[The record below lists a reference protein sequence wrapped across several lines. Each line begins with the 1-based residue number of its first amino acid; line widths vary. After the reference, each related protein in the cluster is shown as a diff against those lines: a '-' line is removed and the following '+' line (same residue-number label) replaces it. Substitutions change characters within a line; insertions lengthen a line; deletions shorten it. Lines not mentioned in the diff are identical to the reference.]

1 MTTRIRRLGPG
12 DGETAEDAV
21 RTFKKVSRTAGSLE
35 AFLRNPA
42 NYLLVGEAE
51 GRIVGFLTAHRLER
65 ADREACQMFVYEVG
79 VAEEWRRRGV
89 GTALLREIVALARA
103 EGMFEAFVLTSR
115 GNVPALHL
123 YARTGGR
130 VEDDSAVVVTYPL
143 STGDEEHAVRDQG
156 RG

>member
-1 MTTRIRRLGPG
+1 MTTRIRRLGPE
-12 DGETAEDAV
+12 DEDEAEDAV
-21 RTFKKVSRTAGSLE
+21 RTFKKVSRTTGSLGT
-35 AFLRNPA
+35 FLRNPA
-42 NYLLVGEAE
+42 NYLLVGEAG
-51 GRIVGFLTAHRLER
+51 GRIVGFLTAYRLER

-115 GNVPALHL
+115 GNAPARGL
-123 YARTGGR
+123 YARTGGT

-143 STGDEEHAVRDQG
+143 
-156 RG
+156 